1 MKLLQFVFVVTALI
15 ITVPSISSIEANA
28 TMQVPFWFETDPV
41 TGDEI
46 YIDHFRQA
54 NYVMKEYHNDFVA
67 QQTTL
72 EIDITTVDSTD
83 DLDEPSGMVE
93 KTIYEYQ
100 YIPIR
105 ESQFDHGLFANP
117 DFIVRELVPVTI
129 WVPVPEPVIVVPE
142 PVEPESVEIV
152 VPVPEPVEAVVPI
165 TITPEPLP
173 PITNPLET
181 LKNQELKDYKV
192 NLERERAEKLLAK
205 MYPGLY

>member
-1 MKLLQFVFVVTALI
+1 MKLSQFVFVVTALI

-28 TMQVPFWFETDPV
+28 DTMQVPFWFETDPV

-67 QQTTL
+67 QQTAL

-105 ESQFDHGLFANP
+105 ESQFDYGLFANP

-129 WVPVPEPVIVVPE
+129 LIPVPE
-142 PVEPESVEIV
+142 PVEPV
-152 VPVPEPVEAVVPI
+152 VPVPEPVEVVVPI

-192 NLERERAEKLLAK
+192 NLERERAEQLLAK

>member
-1 MKLLQFVFVVTALI
+1 MKLSQFVFVVTALI
-15 ITVPSISSIEANA
+15 ITVPSISTIEANA
-28 TMQVPFWFETDPV
+28 DTMQVPFWFETDPV

-105 ESQFDHGLFANP
+105 ESQFDHHGLFANP

-129 WVPVPEPVIVVPE
+129 LIPVPE
-142 PVEPESVEIV
+142 PVEPV
-152 VPVPEPVEAVVPI
+152 VPVPEPVEVVLPI

-192 NLERERAEKLLAK
+192 NLERERAEQLLAK